1 MSLKIPLV
9 VRPWAGRLCSGRNL
23 QVFPFRDKSPTVAL
37 DIYAH
42 LTKPTNQEAA
52 CRFEKAVFEGTGSK
66 TVAKTG
72 TGESAVTGEEKQVP
86 ENVVVNM
93 VPPA

>member
-1 MSLKIPLV
+1 MEGAWT
-9 VRPWAGRLCSGRNL
+9 RPAVGHA
-23 QVFPFRDKSPTVAL
+23 SPTITLNV
-37 DIYAH
+37 YAH
-42 LTKPTNQEAA
+42 LMKPTNQEAA
-52 CRFEKAVFEGTGSK
+52 CRLEKAVFEGTGSK

-72 TGESAVTGEEKQVP
+72 TGESAVTGEEKQVS